1 MTTNNAPWLDS
12 EWIEHTARLLDS
24 WEHWLDQPLITRSSP
39 EQDAESLFQAP
50 FVVVAHGTEVDP
62 LLNYG
67 NQAALE
73 LWDMTL
79 DKFLGTPSR
88 HTAEPVHRSER
99 AELLMRTQRDGYID
113 DYSGIRISSTGKRF
127 RIHQAVVW
135 NMLDTSGQ
143 RIGQAATFS
152 EWTMLDD

>member
-79 DKFLGTPSR
+79 DKFFWNAVTSYGRNSSSIGTSR
-88 HTAEPVHRSER
+88 TTDANTTRWLHRRLFGHSHF
-99 AELLMRTQRDGYID
+99 ID
-113 DYSGIRISSTGKRF
+113 RQTLPNSPGCCVEC
-127 RIHQAVVW
+127 A
-135 NMLDTSGQ
+135 
-143 RIGQAATFS
+143 
-152 EWTMLDD
+152 